1 MTARNRPA
9 RVLTSTL
16 ALLLAVALV
25 SACSAGKPS
34 KQSEAPSAPT
44 GGQTDKPSGPKVLKV
59 AIAVDVGKV
68 DVHMTPQ
75 YQDRVTLL
83 NVLEFLIGLDDNGAP
98 APVLA
103 KDWAWSADGK
113 TLTVNLREGVKF
125 HNGQEMTSKDVKYSL
140 DRVRTQGP
148 RKSEFA
154 QVKEIVAKEKYVVE
168 FQLSEPTSALL
179 GALANPIAPAVII
192 PEGEVERQGGEIT
205 KPVGTGPFMFV
216 EWVPDQYLKV
226 KKFPDYKADDRPASG
241 FAGKREALV
250 DEIIFRPIKEA
261 TVRAAALEKGEV
273 DIADEISYQDYTRLK
288 DSPKVTIEMVPS
300 ASFGDVRFGFKQGPF
315 ANNKKLRQA
324 VMYATNKQEM
334 VDALTWK
341 MGKVA
346 NAGLPFFSPFYGE
359 EHQKPVAFDLAKA
372 KQLVKESGYDGREVT
387 ISYTLGIWKEMA
399 VVLQAQLAAV
409 GIKAK
414 VDNLEAGSSVAK
426 WNAGSFDIFVSGLTL
441 RPDPMNYYMPFW
453 HSKSTPTGYN
463 NPEYDRLNEEAVRAT
478 DNAKRKQLY
487 GELEKLIREDVPW
500 YPLFHITQSQ
510 GYRKNVVGYKV
521 WSAGYLRMWNVD
533 LQ

>member
-1 MTARNRPA
+1 MNSRNRPT
-9 RVLTSTL
+9 RFL
-16 ALLLAVALV
+16 ALLLTLV
-25 SACSAGKPS
+25 MLSACSANRSDKKTDAPAAAPAAKP
-34 KQSEAPSAPT
+34 A
-44 GGQTDKPSGPKVLKV
+44 GPKVLKV

-83 NVLEFLIGLDDNGAP
+83 NVLEFLIGLDENGAP
-98 APVLA
+98 APILA
-103 KDWAWSADGK
+103 KDWKWAADGK

-125 HNGQEMTSKDVKYSL
+125 HNGQEMTSKDVKYSV
-140 DRVRTQGP
+140 DRVRTKGP

-154 QVKEIVAKEKYVVE
+154 QVKEIVAKDKYVVD

-192 PEGEVERQGGEIT
+192 PDGEAERQGGEIT

-216 EWVPDQYLKV
+216 EWVPDQLVKL
-226 KKFPDYKADDRPASG
+226 KKFPDYKADDRTATG

-273 DIADEISYQDYTRLK
+273 DIADDITYQDFNRLK
-288 DSPKVTIEMVPS
+288 GNAKVTIEMVPS

-315 ANNKKLRQA
+315 ATNKKLRQA
-324 VMYATNKQEM
+324 VMYGTNRQEM

-341 MGKVA
+341 LGKVA
-346 NAGLPFFSPFYGE
+346 NAGLPDFSPFYGE
-359 EHQKPVAFDLAKA
+359 EHKKPVAFDLDKA
-372 KQLVKESGYDGREVT
+372 KQLVKESGYDGREVV
-387 ISYTLGIWKEMA
+387 ISYTLGIYKDMA
-399 VVLQAQLAAV
+399 VVLQAQLAAI

-463 NPEYDRLNEEAVRAT
+463 NSEYDRLNEEAVRAT
-478 DNAKRKQLY
+478 DNAKRKQIY
-487 GELEKLIREDVPW
+487 GEIEKLVREDVPW

-510 GYRKNVVGYKV
+510 GYGKNVKGYKV
-521 WSAGYLRMWNVD
+521 WAAGYLRMWNVD